1 MALVDKEGAIRI
13 IETIDKELYELDRFV
28 IWQENSCERLFR
40 VMDNR
45 IQITSDGQN
54 SLYII
59 ADKLEYL
66 IKRDWIT

>member
-1 MALVDKEGAIRI
+1 MNQIALLYGKKIVANVFS
-13 IETIDKELYELDRFV
+13 ELWYHYYKK
-28 IWQENSCERLFR
+28 
-40 VMDNR
+40 DNR